1 MYSNILKKVGD
12 GVTGRNLIA
21 NQRNRR
27 GVTGVELKKV
37 LEFRE
42 KRSGGLRS
50 VRERERSSE
59 Q

>member
-1 MYSNILKKVGD
+1 MGD